1 VGISAPAGNCVNSTG
16 DCLRSIDTTTNTGL
30 TTPGASTYT
39 NELNPNLGTS
49 FSAPIVSG
57 IAALMRAVN
66 ANLTPSQLIARMQSG
81 ATSFPANSGNL
92 PICPARDP
100 STSQCSCVG
109 SGQCGAGMVNALNAV
124 QQALRPI
131 AAVAIPAG
139 FTTGNV
145 TLDASGSVAACGA
158 TIATYAWTGPTGTV
172 QIASGA
178 NPAQV
183 NVTTSGSG
191 QGTLTLTVTDSAG
204 KTDATTLTFTSG
216 GVVSS
221 APSSAKTAASTCP
234 APLVVTPMAP
244 VVSEAF
250 APATVAPNAVTT
262 LTITFTNNNGF
273 DLTQSALT
281 QSLPA
286 NLSIQAKPAPAT
298 TCTGA
303 AMSLTNT
310 TSSVTLANAI
320 IPAMSSCTITLSV
333 MSTMVGTY
341 ANMIAANALSTGP
354 AGSNTASASASLD
367 VATSAASS
375 GGGSKGG
382 GALDWLDVMF
392 VTGLILAGRRYARG
406 RPRP

>member
-1 VGISAPAGNCVNSTG
+1 VNSSG

-30 TTPGASTYT
+30 TTPGSSIYT
-39 NELNPNLGTS
+39 NEINPNLGTS

-66 ANLTPSQLIARMQSG
+66 ANLTPAQLITRIQLG
-81 ATSFPANSGNL
+81 AVPFPANTANL
-92 PICPARDP
+92 AVCPARDP
-100 STSQCSCVG
+100 ATSQCSCLG

-124 QQALRPI
+124 QQAQRPI
-131 AAVAIPAG
+131 VAVAVPAG
-139 FTTGNV
+139 FTTGSAM
-145 TLDASGSVAACGA
+145 LDASGSAAACGA
-158 TIATYAWTGPTGTV
+158 MIASYAWNNPTGTV
-172 QIASGA
+172 QIVSGA
-178 NPAQV
+178 NAAQV
-183 NVTTSGSG
+183 NITTSGSG

-204 KTDATTLTFTSG
+204 KMDATTLTFTSG

-221 APSSAKTAASTCP
+221 VPASAKTAASACP
-234 APLVVTPMAP
+234 APLAVTPMAP
-244 VVSEAF
+244 VVTEVF
-250 APATVAPNAVTT
+250 APATVAPNAAST

-273 DLTQSALT
+273 DLTQSGLT

-286 NLSIQAKPAPAT
+286 NLSIQAMPAPAT

-320 IPAMSSCTITLSV
+320 IPAMSSCTITISV

-354 AGSNTASASASLD
+354 AGSNAASVTASLD

-375 GGGSKGG
+375 GSGSKGG
-382 GALDWLDVMF
+382 GALDWLDIMF
-392 VTGLILAGRRYARG
+392 VTGVLLAGRRYARG